1 MLSRHSL
8 GAVILATTVT
18 VATAQ
23 TYAKCNLANGKE
35 IQKIYLVNTDNGKG
49 ASSCAPNP
57 GLSEKS
63 IFVDFTKINALPP
76 GWHTEL
82 QGKTEFTDKGL
93 DFHVAKS
100 RDTRNLI
107 SDFYIFFGSVELKL
121 RTASGG
127 GLASTA
133 VMQSDIQDE
142 IDFEAVGRA
151 QDKIESAYF
160 GKGNKAS
167 NGGTGAAH
175 DSPGRSDR
183 FYTYKIDWTPERI
196 DWYIDGK
203 IVRTLLAKDAKD
215 GPNFFPQ
222 TPMLIKIGAWAPG
235 DASANE
241 LGIVQWSGGPIDW
254 SKGPFVMTLQSIN
267 VVNYSPAKAY
277 HYSDQSGL
285 KTGIKIEDG
294 VLMGN
299 GVRQASKVQVP
310 ESSLIAPSPTLM
322 ESSHITP
329 TPASTDSAV
338 SHTAVSHSAVSNS
351 AVSSSAL
358 MENVSLTPSSTS
370 VIANISSQIATPTTH
385 MASNTAIKG
394 AVQSTSNAAPRFTP
408 RNLAFAAVGTYI
420 LQALL

>member
-23 TYAKCNLANGKE
+23 TYAKCNLANGRE
-35 IQKIYLVNTDNGKG
+35 TQKIYLVNTDNGKG

-63 IFVDFTKINALPP
+63 IFVDFTKISALPP

-299 GVRQASKVQVP
+299 GVRQ
-310 ESSLIAPSPTLM
+310 
-322 ESSHITP
+322 
-329 TPASTDSAV
+329 DSAV